1 MTLILQFITVVGK
14 LYSVEGTLPGVV
26 YDTYTP
32 PSGVYVTDTTV
43 YYCCR

>member
-1 MTLILQFITVVGK
+1 MILQFITAVGN
-14 LYSVEGTLPGVV
+14 LHSVEGTLPGVV

-32 PSGVYVTDTTV
+32 PAGVYVTDTTV